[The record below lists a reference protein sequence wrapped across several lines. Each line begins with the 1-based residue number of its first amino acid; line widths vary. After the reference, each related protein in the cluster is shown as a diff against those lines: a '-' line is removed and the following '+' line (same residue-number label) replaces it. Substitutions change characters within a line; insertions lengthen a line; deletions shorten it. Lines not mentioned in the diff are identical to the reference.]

1 MMGSWGWPGHL
12 LVLVGAAPTFSRYEE
27 YLVKSVLRVLFVFVV
42 IFTTF
47 APAQAAIEVTFI
59 KPGDYSDSAVRGG
72 PFGSGSFGVVNA
84 IREHLMELGNQN
96 LTLKEGLR
104 IEVLDID
111 LAGRYEWW
119 RFPFDKRVMRESSSP
134 VIEVRYF
141 YYVSGKKVDEGEERI
156 TDVNYLKNTGKGEDG
171 EILKYE
177 KRMLDRWFRDRFVN
191 HKSAKN

>member
-1 MMGSWGWPGHL
+1 MK
-12 LVLVGAAPTFSRYEE
+12 F
-27 YLVKSVLRVLFVFVV
+27 VLRVLFVFVV
-42 IFTTF
+42 ILAAF

-72 PFGSGSFGVVNA
+72 PFGSGSFGVVSA
-84 IREHLMELGNQN
+84 IREYLMELGNQN

-119 RFPFDKRVMRESSSP
+119 RFPFDKRVMRQSSSP
-134 VIEVRYF
+134 AMEVRYF
-141 YYVSGKKVDEGEERI
+141 YYVDGKKVDEGEERI
-156 TDVNYLKNTGKGEDG
+156 TDAHYLQSAGHGEGG
-171 EILKYE
+171 EVLKYE

-191 HKSAKN
+191 HKSAKK